1 NLAAAPTLDNKI
13 AHGTSGLDL
22 TNGDFFGRSVALSDS
37 GSLLAVGA
45 LGDDTGGSQRGAVYL
60 LTLDPAD
67 LAAAPTLNNKITHG
81 TSGLSLANRDFFGGS
96 VALNDSGSLLAV
108 GAVGDNS
115 GGDNRGA
122 VYLFSAGSNPQ
133 GNLTDTF
140 ATNAADDTFLTPA
153 QITAL
158 LNAGNNVTLQFNN
171 DLTVLSDVIASA
183 GGNGGD
189 FTIQTGRSIFINANI
204 NTDGGSLGLFANQPL
219 AAGVVDTQ
227 RDPGAAVITMAMGTT
242 IDTGTG
248 NFLAQIGSGAGLTN
262 NTSGD
267 LTITTVNSGGSVL
280 IENLGPSIGDI
291 NVAANTITITGP
303 LGTTLRSLGNIN
315 VNGSVQNTAGTMAGE
330 GGVVNL
336 IAGWDGVTGLA
347 TPFDIT
353 PIFANTGSFG
363 NNNGSVV
370 IGDGMQATGIAVG
383 SRFGPTNVAAD
394 DLTIQGVQIA
404 ATNGFAQLGF
414 RADTSQND
422 FNIDGPITVVLSDGS
437 GNPGD
442 LTATGGS
449 AENAYAQLG
458 HGGNEGDGNFSGA
471 IMISANDLNFTGG
484 SANDTYAHLGHGG
497 DNADGDHSGVITVA
511 ATGNLLFMGGTGN
524 DAYAQL
530 GHGGN
535 ELDGDATGNIFV
547 TGNNFTFTGGTDND
561 TYAQLGH
568 GGDNAD
574 GDHSGVITVSA
585 TGNLTFTG
593 GSDRDAY
600 AQLGHG
606 GVDADDS
613 QTGNI
618 NIIQANNIT
627 FMGGS
632 DDTTYAQLGHGGP
645 FSSADQNG
653 DITINQANNLTF
665 IGGSDFGA
673 YAQLGHGGVFVNGD
687 QGLQSGDITIN
698 QANDFTFTA
707 GTEFVAYA
715 QLGHGGAVLFGDQN
729 GDITIAHANNFVLT
743 GGDDFATYAQL
754 GHGGIG
760 IDGDQN
766 GNISILQANDVSVSG
781 GIGENA
787 YAQLGHGGSAV
798 EIETEDQP
806 FGGGLTQSNQTGN
819 IFVRLVGSDLF
830 LTGGTGPNAYSQ
842 LGHGA
847 AVGGNSS
854 QIIGDINVII
864 DGSAFL
870 VGNSATSPALLGHA
884 TTNTA
889 AITGNLVLAID
900 QINPIADNGGRLF
913 MNQFS
918 AIDMGGVPNQVRIF
932 GTRRLGNVLAD
943 GAVING
949 IIVDSSL
956 PPGTLVGN
964 RWNPNT
970 EFVNWNHEQW
980 GSAFDEYTLAK
991 PGPFTAPFTFFF
1003 LGEDTITP
1011 QVFPLPYDR
1020 FVRYSDYANSIFH
1033 LLFPNGP
1040 FKMFYG
1046 EWPARPLEDEET
1058 GATSA
1063 DIYDP

>member
-1 NLAAAPTLDNKI
+1 
-13 AHGTSGLDL
+13 
-22 TNGDFFGRSVALSDS
+22 
-37 GSLLAVGA
+37 
-45 LGDDTGGSQRGAVYL
+45 
-60 LTLDPAD
+60 
-67 LAAAPTLNNKITHG
+67 
-81 TSGLSLANRDFFGGS
+81 
-96 VALNDSGSLLAV
+96 
-108 GAVGDNS
+108 
-115 GGDNRGA
+115 
-122 VYLFSAGSNPQ
+122 
-133 GNLTDTF
+133 
-140 ATNAADDTFLTPA
+140 
-153 QITAL
+153 
-158 LNAGNNVTLQFNN
+158 
-171 DLTVLSDVIASA
+171 
-183 GGNGGD
+183 
-189 FTIQTGRSIFINANI
+189 
-204 NTDGGSLGLFANQPL
+204 
-219 AAGVVDTQ
+219 
-227 RDPGAAVITMAMGTT
+227 
-242 IDTGTG
+242 
-248 NFLAQIGSGAGLTN
+248 
-262 NTSGD
+262 
-267 LTITTVNSGGSVL
+267 
-280 IENLGPSIGDI
+280 
-291 NVAANTITITGP
+291 
-303 LGTTLRSLGNIN
+303 
-315 VNGSVQNTAGTMAGE
+315 
-330 GGVVNL
+330 
-336 IAGWDGVTGLA
+336 
-347 TPFDIT
+347 
-353 PIFANTGSFG
+353 
-363 NNNGSVV
+363 
-370 IGDGMQATGIAVG
+370 
-383 SRFGPTNVAAD
+383 
-394 DLTIQGVQIA
+394 
-404 ATNGFAQLGF
+404 
-414 RADTSQND
+414 
-422 FNIDGPITVVLSDGS
+422 
-437 GNPGD
+437 
-442 LTATGGS
+442 
-449 AENAYAQLG
+449 
-458 HGGNEGDGNFSGA
+458 
-471 IMISANDLNFTGG
+471 
-484 SANDTYAHLGHGG
+484 
-497 DNADGDHSGVITVA
+497 GVITVA